1 MGQGIEMDRA
11 CRYYGQ
17 VKWFKDHKGYGFIS
31 VLGRCDG
38 EPIDVDANEIFVH
51 HTDLQPSTSTYKT
64 LLKGEYVSFSLKRV
78 NRARTSTDTVDTQA
92 SEVRGAYGGGLMCDG
107 LNVSA
112 ITRGNDC
119 TPLVLHNGDI
129 MFGSGEDVIL

>member
-1 MGQGIEMDRA
+1 MAPLGTMD

-31 VLGRCDG
+31 VMGRCDG
-38 EPIDVDANEIFVH
+38 EPADADAKEVFVH
-51 HTDLQPSTSTYKT
+51 HTDLHPVTSTYKT
-64 LLKGEYVSFSLKRV
+64 LLKGEYVSFRLKHV
-78 NRARTSTDTVDTQA
+78 SRARSNSPETVDTQA
-92 SEVRGAYGGGLMCDG
+92 SDVRGAFGGGLMCDG

-112 ITRGNDC
+112 ITRGGDC

>member
-1 MGQGIEMDRA
+1 MEPPS
-11 CRYYGQ
+11 RYYGQ

-38 EPIDVDANEIFVH
+38 ETVDAEVKEIFVH
-51 HTDLQPSTSTYKT
+51 HTDLQPTTSTYKT
-64 LLKGEYVSFSLKRV
+64 LLKGEYVSFCLKRV
-78 NRARTSTDTVDTQA
+78 NRARSNAMDATDTQA
-92 SEVRGAYGGGLMCDG
+92 SDVRGAYGGGLMCDG

-119 TPLVLHNGDI
+119 TPLILNNGDI
-129 MFGSGEDVIL
+129 MFGAGDDVIL